1 MRLMPSWQ
9 VVQASPIKIRESSAV
24 HENTLFKEAE
34 RILETRWMANYFQ
47 PRWQGIQ
54 QPRTDFTRSYSK
66 YYCIFWICQIVNAD
80 HMVLSEVLEIWEARM

>member
-34 RILETRWMANYFQ
+34 RILETRWMANYFR

-54 QPRTDFTRSYSK
+54 QPRTDFTRS
-66 YYCIFWICQIVNAD
+66 
-80 HMVLSEVLEIWEARM
+80 